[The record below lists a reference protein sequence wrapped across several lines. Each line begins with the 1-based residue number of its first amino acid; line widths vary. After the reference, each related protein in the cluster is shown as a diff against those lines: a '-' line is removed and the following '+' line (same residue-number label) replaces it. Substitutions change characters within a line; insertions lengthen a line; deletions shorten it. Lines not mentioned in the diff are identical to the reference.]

1 MWSPARGTQSR
12 LCCRGGSLLPTPP
25 VPGPTQSP
33 RSPPGQRQWSRR
45 KWRRLLNETGPSS
58 SKMARWRQK
67 AARMRTPSPGTE
79 RRENPTKRWR
89 WASDRGRDKWGSRR
103 ARQTGNPSKPG
114 HCPETLLLLLL
125 LSPRKGESRS
135 EDPAQARPA
144 ATRLQ
149 ALLRALL
156 AAILALG
163 SHLTAGG
170 PSQHPRNATTAGP
183 GTLSSAP
190 GQKAETLEI
199 WTRAQR
205 QKSQS
210 CGRGSCGQSPTILL
224 RRHPLHPPGQCQ
236 VEWAGRAE
244 ARAHSTWLR
253 PPRAIPRP
261 RALKQ
266 FTK

>member
-1 MWSPARGTQSR
+1 M
-12 LCCRGGSLLPTPP
+12 LLTAP

-33 RSPPGQRQWSRR
+33 RSPPGQRQRSRR
-45 KWRRLLNETGPSS
+45 KWTRLLNETGPAS

-125 LSPRKGESRS
+125 LSPCKGESRS

-144 ATRLQ
+144 ATRLR
-149 ALLRALL
+149 AVLRALL

-170 PSQHPRNATTAGP
+170 PSQHPRNATAAGP
-183 GTLSSAP
+183 RHAQLSSGTKGRDTRNLDPGSEAQEPALQQGQLWPGPHHPAQAAP
-190 GQKAETLEI
+190 PSPSWPMPSATDRE
-199 WTRAQR
+199 
-205 QKSQS
+205 
-210 CGRGSCGQSPTILL
+210 GRG
-224 RRHPLHPPGQCQ
+224 
-236 VEWAGRAE
+236 
-244 ARAHSTWLR
+244 
-253 PPRAIPRP
+253 
-261 RALKQ
+261 
-266 FTK
+266 

>member
-1 MWSPARGTQSR
+1 
-12 LCCRGGSLLPTPP
+12 
-25 VPGPTQSP
+25 
-33 RSPPGQRQWSRR
+33 
-45 KWRRLLNETGPSS
+45 
-58 SKMARWRQK
+58 MARWRQK

-149 ALLRALL
+149 AVLRALL

-183 GTLSSAP
+183 RHAQLSSRTKGRDTRNLDPGSEAEEPALRQGQLWPGPHHPAQAAP
-190 GQKAETLEI
+190 PSPSWPVPSGMGRE
-199 WTRAQR
+199 
-205 QKSQS
+205 
-210 CGRGSCGQSPTILL
+210 GRG
-224 RRHPLHPPGQCQ
+224 
-236 VEWAGRAE
+236 
-244 ARAHSTWLR
+244 
-253 PPRAIPRP
+253 
-261 RALKQ
+261 
-266 FTK
+266 